1 MWAVAMEGLREGR
14 TLQAEERQDL
24 DVSGETPQK
33 VGKTRS
39 VT

>member
-14 TLQAEERQDL
+14 ILQAEERWGL

-39 VT
+39 VM